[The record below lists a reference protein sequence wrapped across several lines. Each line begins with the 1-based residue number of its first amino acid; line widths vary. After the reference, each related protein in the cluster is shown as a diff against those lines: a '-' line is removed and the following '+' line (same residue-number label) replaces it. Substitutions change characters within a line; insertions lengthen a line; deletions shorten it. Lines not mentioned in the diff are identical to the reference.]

1 MIFLLFVPLYE
12 STKLKIT
19 NRNSVFIIEQIS
31 EPYGPT
37 GFILEEIK
45 SPSAIVVAHVG
56 DQYGFVVEQQDNEY
70 VFLEIVTCNGNTG
83 VDPCSKYEYMICVFL
98 PYLNSQEAKQFYL

>member
-1 MIFLLFVPLYE
+1 MKTSESKGLLIPDDFLLFVPLYE

-37 GFILEEIK
+37 GFILE
-45 SPSAIVVAHVG
+45 
-56 DQYGFVVEQQDNEY
+56 
-70 VFLEIVTCNGNTG
+70 
-83 VDPCSKYEYMICVFL
+83 
-98 PYLNSQEAKQFYL
+98 